1 MTTRRSDIVDAS
13 NPGVYHCVS
22 RCVRRESLIDDPE
35 RREWVVARLDFLT
48 RFMAIDVISFAVMR
62 NHIHLLLAIRPEIVG
77 CWSDQEVAERRMAVL
92 PRKRKRGRNSATI
105 AGDRN
110 EIELAAVLASPKRLA
125 NARRDLS
132 NLGFFHRLLKEPCAR
147 IWNKAD
153 GVTGHFWEGR
163 FKSPRVLDVEGLI
176 QVANYIE
183 LNEVHACAAVSIPS
197 SLWTSASTQWRR
209 LCVALQESLGTVDMD
224 TSLMALRLRQIPWE
238 PVFPCRT
245 TPHQPACEQSSDANA
260 TPPHLRSVCAAL
272 GRDCFTPCL
281 VEYLEVMHHAGAR
294 ARPDKRG
301 CILDGEPPPTESAM
315 VAMLHAVAPAL
326 NIDSSAAAV
335 HFAERITAAIA
346 ALITVSHGDFGYACM
361 RGTCYGSA
369 ESIRREAARR
379 RCRWL
384 WTGLVP
390 PVAA

>member
-1 MTTRRSDIVDAS
+1 
-13 NPGVYHCVS
+13 
-22 RCVRRESLIDDPE
+22 
-35 RREWVVARLDFLT
+35 
-48 RFMAIDVISFAVMR
+48 
-62 NHIHLLLAIRPEIVG
+62 
-77 CWSDQEVAERRMAVL
+77 MAVL
-92 PRKRKRGRNSATI
+92 PRKRKRGRNSASI
-105 AGDRN
+105 AIDRN

-379 RCRWL
+379 GCRWL